1 MAGENG
7 DWVAAA
13 SAHWGL
19 RFVAN
24 GTDHTDVQ
32 ATLARITSWDDW
44 CREWGVTARHYESIA
59 ETAARDG
66 HLVTAGEAWRR
77 AALCWHWGKFV
88 FVDHPD
94 EQRTAHERTVE
105 CFRLGA
111 DTLSPP
117 AESVAIPYGERRLA
131 AYLRVPEPGAA
142 PAGAGDLL
150 DEAAPPPV
158 VIMIPGLDSV
168 KEELQATAEYLL
180 RRGLAV
186 LAVDGPGQG
195 ESEWELPIEPAYE
208 RVVSAIVDYLA
219 GRTDIDAERIG
230 VLGVSLGGYYAA
242 RSAAFEPRLWA
253 AVDLAGP
260 YRFDLDWDTLA
271 PQTRAAFRVRSR
283 SATDEQ
289 ARERAAA
296 LTLEDVAPRIGIPL
310 LVVHGGQDRLI
321 PSSHAERLAREAPD
335 SDIFLFPDGNH
346 GLTNHA
352 FESRSLIADWLTGRL
367 TA

>member
-1 MAGENG
+1 MTGEV
-7 DWVAAA
+7 DDRVATAW
-13 SAHWGL
+13 AHWGP
-19 RFVAN
+19 RFAAN
-24 GTDHTDVQ
+24 GTDYIDVQ
-32 ATLARITSWDDW
+32 ATLARIKNWDDW

-59 ETAARDG
+59 ETADRDG
-66 HLVTAGEAWRR
+66 RSVTAGEAWRR

-88 FVDHPD
+88 FVDRPD
-94 EQRTAHERTVE
+94 EQRAAHERTVE
-105 CFRLGA
+105 CFRRGA

-117 AESVAIPYGERRLA
+117 AELVAIPYGEHRLA
-131 AYLRVPEPGAA
+131 AYLRVPVPGGA
-142 PAGAGDLL
+142 PAVAGDA
-150 DEAAPPPV
+150 AAPPPV

-195 ESEWELPIEPAYE
+195 EAESELPIEPAYE
-208 RVVSAIVDYLA
+208 RVATAIVDFLA
-219 GRTDIDAERIG
+219 GRADVDTERIG
-230 VLGVSLGGYYAA
+230 VFGVSLGGYYAA

-260 YRFDLDWDTLA
+260 YRFDGDWDTLP

-283 SATDEQ
+283 STTDDQ

-296 LTLEDVAPRIGIPL
+296 LTLEQAAPRIGVPL
-310 LVVHGGQDRLI
+310 LVVHGGKDRLI
-321 PSSHAERLAREAPD
+321 PPAHAERLAREAPD
-335 SDIFLFPDGNH
+335 ADLSLFPDGNH

-352 FESRSLIADWLTGRL
+352 FESRSLIADWLADRLTGR
-367 TA
+367 